1 MVMETWC
8 GLHTFRI
15 WLKRKKHSKN
25 QNKS

>member
-1 MVMETWC
+1 MVMEPWC

-15 WLKRKKHSKN
+15 WLKRKKHFKN